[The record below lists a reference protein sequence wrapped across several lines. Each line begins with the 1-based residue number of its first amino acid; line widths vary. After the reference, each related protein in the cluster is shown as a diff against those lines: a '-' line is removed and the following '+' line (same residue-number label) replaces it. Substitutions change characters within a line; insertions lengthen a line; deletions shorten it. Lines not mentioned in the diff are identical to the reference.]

1 MVDRLDVWEGQV
13 ALTIEA
19 EDEEAGQ
26 EEQDALM
33 IADVPF
39 KKEEAY
45 QKEEVFKKQEDYQ
58 KEEAFK
64 KQEDFR
70 KREVAGDVACFV
82 EGAFRM
88 PTQQRGEED
97 LVGLVGIMKAEDEHV
112 ADFVEE

>member
-1 MVDRLDVWEGQV
+1 LDVWEGQV

-26 EEQDALM
+26 EEQAALM
-33 IADVPF
+33 IVDVPF
-39 KKEEAY
+39 KKEEA
-45 QKEEVFKKQEDYQ
+45 YQ

-112 ADFVEE
+112 ADFVEEGGINGLARQ